1 MGKADGPPPFPM
13 LPEQIAILGHYF
25 YVYVFV
31 ATLPHTQAFHRAR
44 GISDEVSRLSLADL
58 GRNVAMYRRRFDVG
72 GFNDPN
78 WIGLPFPGLM
88 YALGRLQFERS
99 KLGNRT
105 GRAVAAAGLPYGP
118 GDAVLAVHIPAF
130 YGPITPEACDAS
142 FARAKEFF
150 ARHFPETTYAI
161 ATCHSWLLDEQL
173 AEYLPEHSNII
184 RFQQRFRQAYRP
196 DDDDEAIIHFVFR
209 RTLRDLAQ
217 LPQRNSMERA
227 VVAHIRSGRHWH
239 GGAGW
244 LEL

>member
-1 MGKADGPPPFPM
+1 MVHF
-13 LPEQIAILGHYF
+13 
-25 YVYVFV
+25 
-31 ATLPHTQAFHRAR
+31 R
-44 GISDEVSRLSLADL
+44 GLL
-58 GRNVAMYRRRFDVG
+58 
-72 GFNDPN
+72 
-78 WIGLPFPGLM
+78 

-105 GRAVAAAGLPYGP
+105 GRAVAAAGLSYGP
-118 GDAVLAVHIPAF
+118 GDPVLSVHIPAF

-142 FARAKEFF
+142 FMRAKGFF
-150 ARHFPETTYAI
+150 ARHFPETVYAI

-244 LEL
+244 LAL